1 MEFLVEANARL
12 RAMIAQNEDA
22 REGTLSRGLA
32 LNFRGYCPGR
42 LLNGF

>member
-22 REGTLSRGLA
+22 REGTLSGGLA
-32 LNFRGYCPGR
+32 LNFRGLLPGKAP
-42 LLNGF
+42 